1 MTCKCDSCLDL
12 LEREVAQLK
21 EEAKKEYEL
30 RCLLEKECEKYRVLA
45 SSIHAELDY
54 LHNSNMM
61 DQSAKHF
68 VEIRA
73 MKVRIGRARDKIK
86 DMPDELRR
94 LAPYLARWQ
103 SELLAWAGR
112 SAEEVMGILS
122 GVGEE
127 GYVPANNGAPAADKA
142 LADLAYRIAEAVRP
156 YSSRK

>member
-21 EEAKKEYEL
+21 EEARKEYEL
-30 RCLLEKECEKYRVLA
+30 RCLLEKECEKYRALA

-73 MKVRIGRARDKIK
+73 MKARIGRARDKIK
-86 DMPDELRR
+86 TIEDNFRVLMSHLDGSYEQWRPAVLI
-94 LAPYLARWQ
+94 
-103 SELLAWAGR
+103 GR
-112 SAEEVMGILS
+112 NA
-122 GVGEE
+122 
-127 GYVPANNGAPAADKA
+127 
-142 LADLAYRIAEAVRP
+142 AEALDVLSEQETRGHGGQEDRP
-156 YSSRK
+156 QY